1 LEQTAVE
8 VAHLDEIQQEL
19 RNAVYEASTAKVE
32 ANAGLESVNDAIRRL
47 TEERPLIAGEVAQI
61 EQQIAETK
69 QRAAQSANSA
79 GELEAINAQREQAIA
94 GYNQRIEALSIERDR
109 TQHKLTEA
117 RVAVAK
123 LAEKRAATAETINQL
138 RHAIRL
144 ADESIAAADREREE
158 AQARV
163 TDSEEAVLT
172 AREQL
177 ESLGAQADRLE
188 AAGVQLRR
196 KSELAKLEGEQL
208 AAQTK
213 QHRTRLEDLESRL
226 HQIHLEMQEAT
237 VRRDNLTTRVRDELK
252 LDLVN
257 LYDSYDHG
265 EQDWE
270 AVEAEINDLRQKIE
284 RLGHVNLD
292 AIDEQAELEQRDE
305 FLSSQR
311 QDLENARKELESL
324 IKKLDDE
331 SIERF
336 TRTFEAIRHNFRD
349 LFRKLFGGG
358 KADIVLEDP
367 NDVLESGVEILAKPP
382 GKELQR
388 ISLMSGGEKTMTAI
402 ALVMS
407 IFRGHPAPFA
417 ILDEV
422 DAALDEANN
431 VRFNTIVREFLDR
444 SQFIIVT
451 HSKRTMSIADQLYG
465 VTMQEP
471 GVSARVSVKFEQESG
486 TDRSAVA

>member
-1 LEQTAVE
+1 M
-8 VAHLDEIQQEL
+8 
-19 RNAVYEASTAKVE
+19 
-32 ANAGLESVNDAIRRL
+32 NDTIRRL

-61 EQQIAETK
+61 ENQIAETK
-69 QRAAQSANSA
+69 RRASESATSA
-79 GELEAINAQREQAIA
+79 GELEEANVQREQAIA
-94 GYNQRIEALSIERDR
+94 AHNERIESLSVERDR
-109 TQHKLTEA
+109 THHKLTEA

-123 LAEKRAATAETINQL
+123 LAEKRAAMAETINQL
-138 RHAIRL
+138 RHTIRTSN
-144 ADESIAAADREREE
+144 ESIVVAERERDE

-163 TDSEEAVLT
+163 TDSEESVLT
-172 AREQL
+172 ARERL
-177 ESLGAQADRLE
+177 EELGAEADRLE
-188 AAGVQLRR
+188 ATGVQLRR
-196 KSELAKLEGEQL
+196 KSELARLECEQL

-213 QHRTRLEDLESRL
+213 QRRTKLEELETRL
-226 HQIHLEMQEAT
+226 HQIQLDMQEAV
-237 VRRDNLTTRVRDELK
+237 VRRDELAARVKEELN
-252 LDLVN
+252 LDLVHMHE
-257 LYDSYDHG
+257 SYDHG
-265 EQDWE
+265 EQDWG
-270 AVEAEINDLRQKIE
+270 AVEAEITELRQKIQ

-292 AIDEQAELEQRDE
+292 AIDEQAELETRDQ
-305 FLSSQR
+305 FLTSQR
-311 QDLENARKELESL
+311 QDLADSRRELESL

-336 TRTFEAIRHNFRD
+336 TRTFEAIRVNFRE

-358 KADIVLEDP
+358 KADIILEDP
-367 NDVLESGVEILAKPP
+367 DDPLESGVEIMAKPP

-407 IFRGHPAPFA
+407 IFRAHPAPFA

-431 VRFNTIVREFLDR
+431 VRFNNIVREFLDR

-471 GVSARVSVKFEQESG
+471 GVSARVSVKFEQDS
-486 TDRSAVA
+486 DQSAVA